1 MMNPVETRNR
11 IDELDYLRGF
21 ALFGIILINIVFLLS
36 ANMPAPN
43 TPDAVYW
50 KFLYLFVEG
59 RFYTIFSFLFG
70 VGFYLFI
77 SRANAKGKN
86 GTNLFL
92 RRLFVMFCFGLLHS
106 MYHPGEALS
115 VYAVCGLLIL
125 PLYKLKKELNLT
137 IGFILLLVFST
148 LGIKMFLPIA
158 LILLGLAAGQ
168 YRLFENVVVKRK
180 QLRWFTIIF
189 FLLTIMALY
198 YQAKQ
203 APLPSREGSLELYWF
218 YHVGI
223 MIGPIVSAFYVG
235 LLLLLLQIPILKKL
249 LTPLKYYGRMALTN
263 YLFQTLF
270 ILIANSAFDL
280 YGQLNLLQTL
290 VICLV
295 IYIIQLVFSM
305 IWLHYFRFGPLEW
318 IWRMA
323 TYLQVPP
330 LRINEKTK
338 HQDFIK

>member
-1 MMNPVETRNR
+1 MNPVEATNR
-11 IDELDYLRGF
+11 IEALDYLRGF
-21 ALFGIILINIVFLLS
+21 SLLGIILINIVFLLS

-43 TPDAVYW
+43 TADAAYW

-86 GTNLFL
+86 GTLLFL
-92 RRLFVMFCFGLLHS
+92 RRLLVMFSFGLLHS
-106 MYHPGEALS
+106 IYHPGEALT

-137 IGFILLLVFST
+137 FGLILLFVFSW
-148 LGIKMFLPIA
+148 LAIKPLLPIA

-168 YRLFENVVVKRK
+168 YRLFENLEEKRK
-180 QLRWFTIIF
+180 QISWFTIIL
-189 FLLTIMALY
+189 FLLSVMVLY

-203 APLPSREGSLELYWF
+203 APLPSREGSLELDWF

-235 LLLLLLQIPILKKL
+235 LLLLLLQIPVVKKL
-249 LTPLKYYGRMALTN
+249 LTPLKYYGRLALTN
-263 YLFQTLF
+263 YIFQTVF
-270 ILIANSAFDL
+270 IIMADTT
-280 YGQLNLLQTL
+280 LNLSGGLTFLQTL
-290 VICLV
+290 MICIG
-295 IYIIQLVFSM
+295 IYVIQLVFSV

-323 TYLQVPP
+323 TYLKVPP
-330 LRINEKTK
+330 LWIKDKTK
-338 HQDFIK
+338 RQEFIK